1 MKKDEQLGVSRRS
14 FLKGAGLAAAAMAG
28 TAALAGCASESA
40 GGADT
45 LANTGDWLPQT
56 WDYECDLLVIG
67 YGGAGMWASLIGAD
81 ECGQQVLVLE
91 KAPERGGGNSSINN
105 GEWTIVEESEK
116 ERFKDYIR
124 AFTKGKTPD
133 PMIEAWVEECARN
146 TEYADKYGMT
156 YEVVEQALAGAIPE
170 YFFLDDNAYEGS
182 CKLSSVDGFGML
194 SFHEL
199 DAQREALAWRC
210 CSTAMTSASSQK
222 PPDQGDRGR
231 LHHDRQRGEDREGSQ
246 GRHHD
251 AGRLRVQRGAEE
263 PVPQVLSLQVRG
275 LALQHRRRHQDG
287 RGRGAKLWHMDM
299 AISMYSMWT
308 RDPEYDFS
316 ILLPSWPG
324 FSYFNVNRLGKR
336 S

>member
-28 TAALAGCASESA
+28 TAALAGCANESA

-146 TEYADKYGMT
+146 TEYA
-156 YEVVEQALAGAIPE
+156 E
-170 YFFLDDNAYEGS
+170 
-182 CKLSSVDGFGML
+182 
-194 SFHEL
+194 
-199 DAQREALAWRC
+199 
-210 CSTAMTSASSQK
+210 STA
-222 PPDQGDRGR
+222 
-231 LHHDRQRGEDREGSQ
+231 
-246 GRHHD
+246 
-251 AGRLRVQRGAEE
+251 
-263 PVPQVLSLQVRG
+263 
-275 LALQHRRRHQDG
+275 
-287 RGRGAKLWHMDM
+287 
-299 AISMYSMWT
+299 
-308 RDPEYDFS
+308 
-316 ILLPSWPG
+316 
-324 FSYFNVNRLGKR
+324 
-336 S
+336 